1 MTDPRMPAP
10 ALEGRLYEAFDD
22 CLARLSAGESVEA
35 CLQPH
40 PDLADELRPML
51 EAAQL
56 AQAASRV
63 PHHAQMRSRAR
74 FLAAAAQ
81 RRSPRSNVLVGFLR
95 RSLSTALALFV
106 GFVLGATG
114 LYYASASTLPGDRL
128 YPFKRTLENVRIQL
142 AVDPASRLEL
152 EQEYSLRREDETET
166 LLSEGRTAEVNLSGV
181 LASRSDS
188 DWQVGGF
195 TVRVTDDTEVVGDP
209 RIGFYVDVT
218 AELREGALTALKIVV
233 LEKELTGE
241 LTRSGNRWAI
251 SGVEFAVVP
260 DTILNGTVEPG
271 ATATARLR
279 TLQSGDVV
287 AVSLTVL
294 APATATPSATAS
306 PTPTLAPTN
315 TPTPSATPA
324 REPTRTPEPT
334 RTAEP
339 SDTREPTRTLE
350 LSETKEPSK
359 TAEPSETKEPS
370 KTAEPPKTE
379 EPSKTAEPSKTQEPD
394 RTPEP
399 THTPDSGGGGG
410 GGGDD

>member
-1 MTDPRMPAP
+1 MPTA

-22 CLARLSAGESVEA
+22 CLARLSAGEPVDA
-35 CLQPH
+35 CLQRY

-51 EAAQL
+51 EAAQW

-63 PHHAQMRSRAR
+63 PHHVQMRSRAR
-74 FLAAAAQ
+74 FLAAAAR
-81 RRSPRSNVLVGFLR
+81 RRSPRSNVLVGLLR

-114 LYYASASTLPGDRL
+114 LFYASASTLPGDRL
-128 YPFKRTLENVRIQL
+128 YPVKRAFENVRSQL
-142 AVDPASRLEL
+142 AVDPASRLVL

-195 TVRVTDDTEVVGDP
+195 TVRVTDDAEIVGDP

-233 LEKELTGE
+233 QEKEITGE
-241 LTRSGNRWAI
+241 LTRIGNLWVI
-251 SGVEFAVVP
+251 SGVEFAIVP
-260 DTILNGTVEPG
+260 ETILNGIVEPG

-279 TLQSGDVV
+279 TLQLGDVV

-294 APATATPSATAS
+294 APATAAPQATAT
-306 PTPTLAPTN
+306 PAPTLAPTN
-315 TPTPSATPA
+315 TPAPSVTPT
-324 REPTRTPEPT
+324 REPTHTPEPT

-339 SDTREPTRTLE
+339 SQTREPTE
-350 LSETKEPSK
+350 MP
-359 TAEPSETKEPS
+359 EPSETKEPGE
-370 KTAEPPKTE
+370 TPEPSKTE
-379 EPSKTAEPSKTQEPD
+379 EPGRTPEASETEESGS
-394 RTPEP
+394 TPEP
-399 THTPDSGGGGG
+399 TRTEDSGGGG
-410 GGGDD
+410 DD

>member
-22 CLARLSAGESVEA
+22 CLARLSAGEPVEA

-56 AQAASRV
+56 AQTASRV

-81 RRSPRSNVLVGFLR
+81 RRSPRSNAFVGLLR

-142 AVDPASRLEL
+142 AVDPASRLQL
-152 EQEYSLRREDETET
+152 EQEYSRRREHETEA
-166 LLSEGRTAEVNLSGV
+166 LLSEGRSEEVTFSGV
-181 LASRSDS
+181 LASRIGS

-233 LEKELTGE
+233 QEKELTGE
-241 LTRSGNRWAI
+241 LTRIGNRWAI
-251 SGVEFAVVP
+251 SGVEFVIVP
-260 DTILNGTVEPG
+260 ETILNGIVEPG

-279 TLQSGDVV
+279 TLQAGDVI

-306 PTPTLAPTN
+306 PTPTLTPTN
-315 TPTPSATPA
+315 TPTPT

-339 SDTREPTRTLE
+339 PQTREPTGAPE
-350 LSETKEPSK
+350 PSKTKEPSK
-359 TAEPSETKEPS
+359 TPETSETDEPS
-370 KTAEPPKTE
+370 KTPEASETE
-379 EPSKTAEPSKTQEPD
+379 ESGS
-394 RTPEP
+394 TPEP
-399 THTPDSGGGGG
+399 TRTEDSGGGGDDDGDGGGSG

>member
-1 MTDPRMPAP
+1 MTDPRMPTA

-22 CLARLSAGESVEA
+22 CLARLSAGEPVDA
-35 CLQPH
+35 CLRRY

-63 PHHAQMRSRAR
+63 PHHVQMRSRAR

-81 RRSPRSNVLVGFLR
+81 RRSPRSNVLVGLLR
-95 RSLSTALALFV
+95 RSVSTALALFV

-142 AVDPASRLEL
+142 AVDPASRLQL
-152 EQEYSLRREDETET
+152 EQEYSRRREHETEA
-166 LLSEGRTAEVNLSGV
+166 LLSEGRSEEVTFSGV
-181 LASRSDS
+181 LASRTGSE
-188 DWQVGGF
+188 WQVGGF
-195 TVRVTDDTEVVGDP
+195 TVRVTDDAEVVGEA

-218 AELREGALTALKIVV
+218 ADLRGGALTALKIVV
-233 LEKELTGE
+233 QEKEITGE
-241 LTRSGNRWAI
+241 LTRIGNLWAI
-251 SGVEFAVVP
+251 SGVEFVIVP
-260 DTILNGTVEPG
+260 ETILNGIVEPG

-279 TLQSGDVV
+279 TLQAGDVV

-294 APATATPSATAS
+294 APATATPQATATPAPTRAPTHTPAPSATA
-306 PTPTLAPTN
+306 T
-315 TPTPSATPA
+315 
-324 REPTRTPEPT
+324 REPTHTPEPT

-339 SDTREPTRTLE
+339 PETREPTDMPE
-350 LSETKEPSK
+350 LPETKEPGK
-359 TAEPSETKEPS
+359 TP
-370 KTAEPPKTE
+370 EPPKTE
-379 EPSKTAEPSKTQEPD
+379 EPSKTAEPPKTQEPD

-399 THTPDSGGGGG
+399 THTPDSGGGSG